1 MEESKQVPIIITVIK
16 TSSLT
21 DADIKDYLSD
31 NNAHVE
37 AITSPKGFKILVST
51 EKAEELL
58 AKEVDTLK
66 GEKIYLAEDDPF
78 CTLFVKGITSA
89 VDESDLNT
97 ALSVEGRICMVS
109 ILRNVKH
116 QPVGSAFV
124 RFNKKDDALRAAENH
139 KELTVNEVKL
149 SVEIY
154 KPKQSK
160 PKSSINESASFK
172 NVPSSYSEQDV
183 FNMLSQHG
191 PIANLEFNADSG
203 TGTVSFSS
211 HGCVTRAIQAL
222 NGTKLLDST
231 FIITDNSEGKKT
243 KAAQYNNLYV
253 GNVDFNVTEQELRDE
268 FSKFGE
274 IESLLR
280 PTRQVKTQS
289 GETKKVNKNHIFVSF
304 KDSVSASNVIKE
316 MDGRTHWGRTLDIN
330 YYDPEAKYGPNAKTK
345 KTTQIDQEELAQN
358 FMNMMSMMVSTMSG
372 NMRGNRGGY
381 GGQNRGNYRGG
392 NNYGRGSRGSRGM
405 PRGGMRG
412 APPHPG
418 AKYNQVRSQYEKPVM
433 QPYMAPPPAATYN
446 TMEHQMGYN
455 PPMPTNMAPP
465 AMQAPKAPE
474 PQPKEPENGLG
485 VTLEQLNNMEKD
497 EQENILGTFL
507 YNKLEPLRGGEVA
520 GKITGMFLDLPT
532 NEIYEIATVDATFQ
546 KYLKDAIDL
555 IENEDPE

>member
-124 RFNKKDDALRAAENH
+124 RFNKKEDALRAAENH

-172 NVPSSYSEQDV
+172 NVPSSYTEQDV

-191 PIANLEFNADSG
+191 PIANLEFNAESG
-203 TGTVSFSS
+203 TGSVSFSS
-211 HGCVTRAIQAL
+211 HG
-222 NGTKLLDST
+222 
-231 FIITDNSEGKKT
+231 
-243 KAAQYNNLYV
+243 
-253 GNVDFNVTEQELRDE
+253 
-268 FSKFGE
+268 
-274 IESLLR
+274 
-280 PTRQVKTQS
+280 
-289 GETKKVNKNHIFVSF
+289 
-304 KDSVSASNVIKE
+304 
-316 MDGRTHWGRTLDIN
+316 
-330 YYDPEAKYGPNAKTK
+330 
-345 KTTQIDQEELAQN
+345 
-358 FMNMMSMMVSTMSG
+358 
-372 NMRGNRGGY
+372 
-381 GGQNRGNYRGG
+381 
-392 NNYGRGSRGSRGM
+392 
-405 PRGGMRG
+405 
-412 APPHPG
+412 
-418 AKYNQVRSQYEKPVM
+418 
-433 QPYMAPPPAATYN
+433 
-446 TMEHQMGYN
+446 
-455 PPMPTNMAPP
+455 
-465 AMQAPKAPE
+465 
-474 PQPKEPENGLG
+474 
-485 VTLEQLNNMEKD
+485 
-497 EQENILGTFL
+497 
-507 YNKLEPLRGGEVA
+507 
-520 GKITGMFLDLPT
+520 
-532 NEIYEIATVDATFQ
+532 
-546 KYLKDAIDL
+546 
-555 IENEDPE
+555 